1 MSRLFDGAHPW
12 GSYEATVSRY
22 GVRRYSLIIYPPGA
36 STTDRWL
43 ARLWRGWPI
52 TGAAL
57 LLLGVVMSDS
67 AVASPG
73 TVLTAAASAYLG
85 ISMLLFFRAGSL
97 RARSLSIILMPN
109 TADVQ
114 ELRRY
119 TEWRTLVDMLIKADR
134 MLTIR
139 AISPVEHEAIWW
151 DAYER
156 LEAIQLA

>member
-1 MSRLFDGAHPW
+1 M
-12 GSYEATVSRY
+12 
-22 GVRRYSLIIYPPGA
+22 
-36 STTDRWL
+36 
-43 ARLWRGWPI
+43 
-52 TGAAL
+52 
-57 LLLGVVMSDS
+57 LLGVVMSDS